1 MLEKSVKKL
10 QGQVLTIIS
19 ILLVGLISLAL
30 VGVYEIKKIKKR
42 SRSQSRFLNLAEEGF
57 RRTMPRCGNVI
68 LPMQL
73 QNIPLGESTGVVLDV
88 QEIQIRNVVA
98 PYNGSILAKGDGNYL
113 LFFRYDVIDHNCPRD
128 FYTNIGV
135 AELNHDFKQTE
146 KEFKRV
152 KVGSDY
158 AEDPRATWVGE
169 QLFLTYNSLV
179 SLASNRRIM
188 HAAEIDPKNMNLIS
202 DTQMDL
208 QIQPI
213 EKNWVPFAYNDPEK
227 GHQLFYEYHIYPH
240 SLLKLTNPKV
250 GVLEHA
256 LFPEVAAF
264 PKPSWPKMWGA
275 PRGGS
280 PAIALDDRYLGL
292 FHSFFTDQDG
302 YAWYLMGAYTFQ
314 NKPPFRIT
322 GISNYPIFYKG
333 IFNTP
338 VQNTAPPTVRASYPA
353 GLICEKR
360 DGRDVLIVSC
370 GENDCAVKVLVLDKQ
385 ALLASLKPI
394 KCSRK
399 KS

>member
-1 MLEKSVKKL
+1 MLEQNVKKL
-10 QGQVLTIIS
+10 QARVIAS
-19 ILLVGLISLAL
+19 VCILFVSLAAITS
-30 VGVYEIKKIKKR
+30 VGIYEINKIKKR
-42 SRSQSRFLNLAEEGF
+42 SRIQSKFLFLAEEGF

-88 QEIQIRNVVA
+88 KEISVRNVVA
-98 PYNGSILAKGDGNYL
+98 PYNGSILAKGNGNYL

-135 AELNHDFKQTE
+135 VELDHNFNQTE
-146 KEFKRV
+146 NEFKRIR
-152 KVGSDY
+152 VGSDY
-158 AEDPRATWVGE
+158 AEDPRATWVGN

-179 SLASNRRIM
+179 SLASDRRIM
-188 HAAEIDPKNMNLIS
+188 HAAEIDSKTMELIS
-202 DTQMDL
+202 DTKMDL

-213 EKNWVPFAYNDPEK
+213 EKNWVPFAYNDPDK

-240 SLLKLTNPKV
+240 SLLKLTDPKV

-256 LFPEVAAF
+256 LFPEVAVF
-264 PKPSWPKMWGA
+264 PKPSWPKMWGE

-280 PAIALDDRYLGL
+280 PAISIDDRYLGL
-292 FHSFFTDQDG
+292 FHSFFTDNDG

-314 NKPPFRIT
+314 NEPPFRIT

-338 VQNTAPPTVRASYPA
+338 AQNTAPPTVRSSYPA
-353 GLICEKR
+353 GIISEKR

-370 GENDCAVKVLVLDKQ
+370 GENDCTVKVLVLDQQ
-385 ALLASLKPI
+385 ALLKSLKPI
-394 KCSRK
+394 KCNK
-399 KS
+399 EKS